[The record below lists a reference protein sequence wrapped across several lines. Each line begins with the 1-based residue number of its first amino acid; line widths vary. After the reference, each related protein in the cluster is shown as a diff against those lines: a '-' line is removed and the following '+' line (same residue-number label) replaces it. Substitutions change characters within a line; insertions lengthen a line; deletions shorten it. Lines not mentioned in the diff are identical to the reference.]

1 MATINKCLN
10 NRLSIR
16 KNMSDGVTISK
27 VDKRIIKV
35 IKKSSRPLSKTEI
48 ARHVKLSPATV
59 SKYVDVLAAK
69 GILKLE
75 LYGNIH
81 LVSMEGTDAN

>member
-1 MATINKCLN
+1 MSGEIILN
-10 NRLSIR
+10 
-16 KNMSDGVTISK
+16 K
-27 VDKRIIKV
+27 VDKKIIKIV
-35 IKKSSRPLSKTEI
+35 KKASRPLSKTEI

-69 GILKLE
+69 GVLNIE

-81 LVSMEGTDAN
+81 LVSMGGADGS